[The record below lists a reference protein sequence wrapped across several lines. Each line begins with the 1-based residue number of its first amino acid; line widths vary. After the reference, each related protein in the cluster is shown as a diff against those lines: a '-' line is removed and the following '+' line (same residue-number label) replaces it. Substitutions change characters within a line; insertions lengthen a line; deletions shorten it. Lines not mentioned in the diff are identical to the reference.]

1 MPRFMIE
8 KVDSSEETLIAAAY
22 REVDGYFH
30 FLDELGDTVLSVC
43 AESVSGIELIKGQE
57 AEPVPSQVAESDV
70 PMESGAV
77 LLIRFWSER
86 ENDVPLRMRISST
99 QNLRDEPQ
107 ITYASSEEQALSIVG
122 GWLERMTG
130 ATQRSHA

>member
-8 KVDSSEETLIAAAY
+8 KVDSSEETLVAAAY

-43 AESVSGIELIKGQE
+43 ADAVSGIELVKGQDAVPATAQE
-57 AEPVPSQVAESDV
+57 AESAV
-70 PMESGAV
+70 PMDAGAV
-77 LLIRFWSER
+77 LLIRFWSEP
-86 ENDVPLRMRISST
+86 EHDAPLRMRISST

-107 ITYASSEEQALSIVG
+107 ITYASSEEQALSVVG

-130 ATQRSHA
+130 AAQGSHA